1 MEQPRPYGKERI
13 CREVS
18 TERNLFNIHGYD
30 RKSLPVSHHTSSPV
44 RFRVEVD
51 PTGDGT
57 WLPYAEFTVKARET
71 HQHTFPESFSAAWV
85 RLVSDSATKASAEFL
100 YE

>member
-1 MEQPRPYGKERI
+1 M
-13 CREVS
+13 
-18 TERNLFNIHGYD
+18 HGYA
-30 RKSLPVSHHTSSPV
+30 RKSLTLSHNSGSPV

-57 WLPYAEFTVKARET
+57 WLPYQEFTVKTGET
-71 HQHTFPESFSAAWV
+71 HQHAFPDSFSAAWV